1 MSVLISFTNEKITD
15 KINPFTSSTFEYFTP
30 TDKPYGLTYGQW
42 TVKWWQ
48 WIWSIPDS
56 KSPLR
61 DNTGKNADVN
71 QPEKDVWFLVGTWA
85 TETMLTIPTRKV
97 TIPFD
102 RSILFPI
109 INCEANPIEYPD
121 LKTDEDIV
129 NHVVNDEN
137 TIVLK
142 EVYINNIGIPIQR
155 VRSDPILFPL
165 KIPHRNN
172 EEEEKYIETKASAD
186 GYWLFLKPLPE
197 DTYNISF
204 KGACEM
210 GRLKTGANYNITITK

>member
-1 MSVLISFTNEKITD
+1 LNILASYSKEKITD
-15 KINPFTSSTFEYFTP
+15 KINSFTSSTLKYFTQN
-30 TDKPYGLTYGQW
+30 DKPYGLTYGQW

-61 DNTGKNADVN
+61 DNTGKNADIN

-85 TETMLTIPTRKV
+85 TEEMLTIPTRKI
-97 TIPFD
+97 TIPSG

-109 INCEANPIEYPD
+109 INCEANSIEYPD

-142 EVYINNIGIPIQR
+142 EVYINNIRIPIQR
-155 VRSDPILFPL
+155 IRSDPILFPL
-165 KIPHRNN
+165 KIPQRNN
-172 EEEEKYIETKASAD
+172 KEEYLETKASAD

-197 DTYNISF
+197 GRYNINF

-210 GRLKTGANYNITITK
+210 GRLKTGANYIITITK